1 MTAKLG
7 KLRLQTEEDVLAAF
21 DSLVAYASR
30 CAAEREAMEQRC
42 REAEAEVAFLREE
55 TGRLKEQLFRVHSSV
70 LRRINEIDEGCKDA
84 IERAAKAV
92 DGIEAEARLAEAS
105 HALEVAKWSQRSAER
120 DAAMLRSEAAA
131 LGTEVRLLRARL
143 QAKEASPQQPP
154 QR

>member
-1 MTAKLG
+1 M
-7 KLRLQTEEDVLAAF
+7 
-21 DSLVAYASR
+21 
-30 CAAEREAMEQRC
+30 
-42 REAEAEVAFLREE
+42 AFLREE